1 VKTQWKLSLLGLVV
15 AGLAGCGG
23 SGGDSSGYP
32 TAVERNYLK
41 ACEVKSPSS
50 VCHCTLSYI
59 EKRISLKKF
68 EAADR
73 AVDRGQRAPSW
84 VYDAVRA
91 CVKKS

>member
-1 VKTQWKLSLLGLVV
+1 VKTQWKLSLLALVV
-15 AGLAGCGG
+15 AGLVGCGG
-23 SGGDSSGYP
+23 GGDSSGYP
-32 TAVERNYLK
+32 AAVQKNYLK

-59 EKRISLKKF
+59 EKRVSLKKF
-68 EAADR
+68 EAADQ
-73 AVDRGQRAPSW
+73 AVNRGKKPPSW